1 MLNLFNITD
10 TDNFTAVNTC
20 PGAYIHNAIC
30 GIHSVLI
37 VFNNDNLFLGSF
49 IAGSVLPFSSEAVL
63 AACVGPLGLDPVISI
78 TAATAGN
85 VAGGMTC
92 YWMGHLGNMEWIEKY
107 FHVKKEKM
115 DRAERFVHGRGAW
128 MAFFAFIPI
137 LGSAISIVLGMMRA
151 NIWIVILAMTIG
163 KILRYALLVWGVL
176 EASALMH

>member
-1 MLNLFNITD
+1 MD
-10 TDNFTAVNTC
+10 
-20 PGAYIHNAIC
+20 AILQF
-30 GIHSVLI
+30 LI
-37 VFNNDNLFLGSF
+37 DWGYWGLFLGFFYSRKCSPVQLGGRT
-49 IAGSVLPFSSEAVL
+49 GSLCRS
-63 AACVGPLGLDPVISI
+63 VGLRPGDQYSCRHRRQCCRRHDLLLDGTS
-78 TAATAGN
+78 GQY
-85 VAGGMTC
+85 GMDR
-92 YWMGHLGNMEWIEKY
+92 EI